1 MLVHLTSA
9 SLYPVFPWL
18 RDRMAR
24 RVPTPE
30 NRRFARAWSGL
41 AAAGLC
47 GLGILAFFGWQGRE
61 PPHLGGNVAFD
72 QAYMRRMAA
81 HHAQGAEL
89 ALLAAERAEDSRL
102 RSIAR
107 LMVAEQHGEI
117 AIFRRWWHSWFDGT
131 LPAATAED
139 HAAMPGMVPP
149 EQVEALKQSGAGAFD
164 ARFVA
169 LMTHHHQG
177 AVVMADEAFHKAG
190 DRRLRLMSHAIRHE
204 QRGEVELMRGTRG
217 FAAVWAAVLNLLLP
231 AAHRERTRMRPGR
244 SRPWADPMRSA
255 AHYRSRQM
263 LRRHVLPYDLWR
275 HWQVV

>member
-1 MLVHLTSA
+1 MLLAVPWAVLTSAAEWLFLVPILPFWQPIFTLNQAYWIGMLVHLTSA

-102 RSIAR
+102 RSLAR

-139 HAAMPGMVPP
+139 HAACR
-149 EQVEALKQSGAGAFD
+149 AWC
-164 ARFVA
+164 
-169 LMTHHHQG
+169 
-177 AVVMADEAFHKAG
+177 
-190 DRRLRLMSHAIRHE
+190 RLSR
-204 QRGEVELMRGTRG
+204 
-217 FAAVWAAVLNLLLP
+217 W
-231 AAHRERTRMRPGR
+231 RP
-244 SRPWADPMRSA
+244 
-255 AHYRSRQM
+255 
-263 LRRHVLPYDLWR
+263 
-275 HWQVV
+275 